1 MEYCT
6 TSKAY
11 RLWCPQKQKIVVT
24 RDEIFFDEET
34 SSHFSTQSSTSS
46 SSSFLPNY
54 YLIFPIASTTS
65 QSSLSINTNSDSS
78 SENVSSPFVSIFVFP
93 PEASPSSSSVGDP
106 SCNSSGQPS
115 PFFSSDTYCLPDSFL
130 AGSPLSFSTPSS
142 PSPASDDTHHV
153 LRTRAVKDLY
163 RNTVPVHSTS
173 TTFVAATKKT
183 HSPRVAPLPPEP
195 QTYSQAIKSEHH
207 IDWQQAMMEKIES
220 LLKNEMWSFETL
232 PPGRTTVKNKRVYQ
246 IKVKY
251 DGIIECFKARLVAK
265 GFTQTHGMD
274 YTETFAPT
282 ARAESIRIILSIVV
296 LKVCL

>member
-1 MEYCT
+1 M
-6 TSKAY
+6 
-11 RLWCPQKQKIVVT
+11 VM
-24 RDEIFFDEET
+24 RDEFFLMKKPNLI
-34 SSHFSTQSSTSS
+34 SLLRVQLHPLLLF
-46 SSSFLPNY
+46 FLIILLFFLLPQQ
-54 YLIFPIASTTS
+54 L
-65 QSSLSINTNSDSS
+65 LSILSRSTLTLIACN
-78 SENVSSPFVSIFVFP
+78 SENVSSPSVSTFVFP